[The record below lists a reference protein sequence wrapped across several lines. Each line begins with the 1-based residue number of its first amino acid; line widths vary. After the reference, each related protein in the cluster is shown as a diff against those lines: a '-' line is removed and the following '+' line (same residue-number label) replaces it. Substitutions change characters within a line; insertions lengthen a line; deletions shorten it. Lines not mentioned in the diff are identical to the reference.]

1 MASTLTFTAKTVM
14 GDMRVWMG
22 TMTATDG
29 TDEVATGLKYLY
41 GGVATPSVVPGVVPW
56 QSNLVL
62 NSTTN
67 GTIKLTTG
75 ISAGVY
81 NVLFIGK

>member
-1 MASTLTFTAKTVM
+1 MASTVTFTAKTVF
-14 GDMRVWMG
+14 GNQRVWMG

-29 TDEVATGLKYLY
+29 TDEVATGLKYI
-41 GGVATPSVVPGVVPW
+41 VAGQLAPAVVTGAAPMC
-56 QSNLVL
+56 NLVI

-75 ISAGVY
+75 VSGGVY
-81 NVLFIGK
+81 HILLIGR

>member
-1 MASTLTFTAKTVM
+1 MASTLTFTAKTVF
-14 GDMRVWMG
+14 GDQRVFMG

-29 TDEVATGLKYLY
+29 TDEVASGLKFINF
-41 GGVATPSVVPGVVPW
+41 GTATPSVVTGAAPCC
-56 QSNLVL
+56 NLVV

-75 ISAGVY
+75 ISGGVY
-81 NVLFIGK
+81 NVMLIGK

>member
-1 MASTLTFTAKTVM
+1 MASTVTFTAKTVF
-14 GDMRVWMG
+14 GDKRVWMG

-29 TDEVATGLKYLY
+29 TDEVASGLKYIDA
-41 GGVATPSVVPGVVPW
+41 GFISPAVVTGAMPIC
-56 QSNLVL
+56 NLVI

-75 ISAGVY
+75 VSGGVY
-81 NVLFIGK
+81 HVMLIGR

>member
-1 MASTLTFTAKTVM
+1 MASTLTFTAKTVF
-14 GDMRVWMG
+14 GDQRVFMG

-29 TDEVATGLKYLY
+29 TDEVASGLKFINF
-41 GGVATPSVVPGVVPW
+41 GTAMHASVAGAVSP
-56 QSNLVL
+56 SNLVI

-75 ISAGVY
+75 ISGGVY
-81 NVLFIGK
+81 NILLIGK